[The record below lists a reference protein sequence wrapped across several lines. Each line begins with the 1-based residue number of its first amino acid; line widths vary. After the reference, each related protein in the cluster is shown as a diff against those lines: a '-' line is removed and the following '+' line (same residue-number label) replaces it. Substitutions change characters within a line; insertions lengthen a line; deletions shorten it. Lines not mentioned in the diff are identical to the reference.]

1 MQGVGPLVQSA
12 EQAFDRGDYDAAI
25 AAYVEALERTP
36 WNDRLVANLV
46 AAYVARAESARE
58 QPGVEPLERAAADLR
73 RARQLRPD
81 DPLLRANLARVL
93 IEQANRVGAG
103 AGVPDPERVSEL
115 RAEARGLDAALEANA
130 EAVRPLLERRL
141 DLAFE
146 LLERGQLEA
155 GILRLE
161 ALRRDYPESRSVA
174 LLLGQALGRL
184 ASGLE
189 ARGEHARAAESF
201 GRAVAVLAELGP
213 CPPGQ
218 RFACDEAE
226 LRLAH
231 NNRIVSW
238 INADR
243 PADARAALLEA
254 EAAGLE
260 FPRLRR
266 ALDRRR

>member
-46 AAYVARAESARE
+46 AAYAARAESARE

-73 RARQLRPD
+73 RALELRPD

-93 IEQANRVGAG
+93 VEQANRVG
-103 AGVPDPERVSEL
+103 E
-115 RAEARGLDAALEANA
+115 
-130 EAVRPLLERRL
+130 RPLLERRL

-155 GILRLE
+155 GIFRLE
-161 ALRRDYPESRSVA
+161 ALRRDYPESRSAA

-184 ASGLE
+184 ASQLE
-189 ARGEHARAAESF
+189 AQAEHASAAESF
-201 GRAVAVLAELGP
+201 GRAVEVLAEICP
-213 CPPGQ
+213 CPPGESA
-218 RFACDEAE
+218 ACDGAE

-231 NNRIVSW
+231 HNRIVSW